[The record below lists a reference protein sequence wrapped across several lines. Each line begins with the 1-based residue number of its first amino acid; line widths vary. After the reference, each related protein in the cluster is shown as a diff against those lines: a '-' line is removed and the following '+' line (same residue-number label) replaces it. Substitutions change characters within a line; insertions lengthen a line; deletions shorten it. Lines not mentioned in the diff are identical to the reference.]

1 MAAELCQ
8 PSLKSAKVVMVV
20 YEFFETKFPVPED
33 YSCVPKCGRPV
44 MWFGG
49 LSKQEFG

>member
-20 YEFFETKFPVPED
+20 YEFFETN
-33 YSCVPKCGRPV
+33 V
-44 MWFGG
+44 MYEVLTWV
-49 LSKQEFG
+49 